1 MANICVFCGS
11 RLGDFQQ
18 FADAAATLGSLIAAH
33 GHTLVYGGGSTG
45 IMGVIADAVL
55 AKSGKLIGVIPRHL
69 ARPEL
74 MHTGVTDMR
83 VTVDMH
89 ERKALMHS
97 LADVYIALPGGY
109 GTLEELFEAV
119 TWAQLELHTR
129 EVKVL
134 NIGGLYDGLVEMLD
148 RMTETG
154 FLSTACRR
162 HLEVFST
169 VDEMSAWISSI
180 SMPLGSRALH

>member
-1 MANICVFCGS
+1 MASICVFCGS
-11 RLGDFQQ
+11 RSGDSRE
-18 FADAAATLGSLIAAH
+18 FADAAATLGSLIAEY

-45 IMGVIADAVL
+45 MMGVIADAVL
-55 AKSGKLIGVIPRHL
+55 AKNGKVVGVITRHL

-74 MHTGVTDMR
+74 MHSRIPDMR

-97 LADVYIALPGGY
+97 LTDVYIALPGGY

-129 EVKVL
+129 QVKVL
-134 NIGGLYDGLVEMLD
+134 NIGGLFDGLIDMLE

-154 FLSTACRR
+154 FLSTDCRR

-169 VDEMSAWISSI
+169 VDQMSAWISGLSQEQ
-180 SMPLGSRALH
+180 H

>member
-1 MANICVFCGS
+1 MARICVFCGS
-11 RLGDFQQ
+11 RPGDSKQ
-18 FADAAATLGSLIAAH
+18 FAAAATMLGSMIADC

-45 IMGVIADAVL
+45 MMGIIADAVL
-55 AKSGKLIGVIPRHL
+55 AKNGNIIGIIPRQL

-74 MHTGVTDMR
+74 MHHGVVDMR

-89 ERKALMHS
+89 ERKALMHQ

-129 EVKVL
+129 QVKVL
-134 NIGGLYDGLVEMLD
+134 NIGGLYSGLVEMLD
-148 RMTETG
+148 RMTEAG
-154 FLSTACRR
+154 FLSIACRR

-169 VDEMSAWISSI
+169 VEEMSAWISAI
-180 SMPLGSRALH
+180 AREDNPAPLG

>member
-1 MANICVFCGS
+1 MASICVFCGS
-11 RLGDFQQ
+11 RSGDSRE
-18 FADAAATLGSLIAAH
+18 FADAAATLGSLIAEY

-45 IMGVIADAVL
+45 MMGAIADAVL
-55 AKSGKLIGVIPRHL
+55 AKNGKIIGVIPKHL

-74 MHTGVTDMR
+74 MHSGIPDMR

-97 LADVYIALPGGY
+97 LTDVYIALPGGY

-129 EVKVL
+129 HVKVL
-134 NIGGLYDGLVEMLD
+134 NIGGLFDGLIDMLE
-148 RMTETG
+148 RMTEAG
-154 FLSTACRR
+154 FLSTDCRR

-169 VDEMSAWISSI
+169 VDQMRAWISGLSQEQ
-180 SMPLGSRALH
+180 H